1 MRNLRLALRTL
12 LKTPAVT
19 SVAVVSLALGIGAN
33 AAIFSLF
40 NQILLRPLPVV
51 EPARLVNLEA
61 PGPKPGSDSCNQA
74 GGCDEVFSYPM
85 YRDLQRDQTVFTDIA
100 AHRSVGLNLAY
111 DGQTISGEGVQVS
124 GSYFSTL
131 GLTPALGRLLGP
143 EVDEP
148 IGGHPLVVL
157 SHDFWRTRMNAD
169 PGVVGEAIVVN
180 GEPMTIIGVAPAGF
194 RGTTLGSRPHVFVP
208 ITMRGVLSSGF
219 DAFETRRSYWVYLFA
234 RLRPDVSIE
243 QARAGLEPLYR
254 SILSEVE
261 APLQVNMSEQ
271 TVTRFLSKPIP
282 VEDGRRGQS
291 SIDEDAGAQLLLLFG
306 VTVIVLLIAC
316 ANIAN
321 LLLAR
326 SAVRAPE
333 MAVRLSI
340 GASRRHLLTQ
350 LLTESCLLALVGGVV
365 GLLVARWTLSLIGAM
380 LPAEDVGMLTL
391 TLDPFVVLFTMAVS
405 LVTGMLFGIYPA
417 LHSTRSE
424 LISTLK
430 DQAGQPSGA
439 RSAARFRTGLVVAQF
454 ALSMTLLVSA
464 GLFIQSLANVSQSLA
479 NVSRVDLGM
488 RTENVVMFS
497 LAPSLNGYETPRT
510 RDLFDRVEAELA
522 AQPGVTGV
530 SAASVA
536 VFGGSSWGNN
546 VMVEGFEAGP
556 DTDRNSRFNR
566 IGTEYFRTLEVP
578 LVAGRE
584 FVASDV
590 VETSKVVLV
599 NESFARKFGLGR
611 DAVSKRMGRGGLDA
625 ELDME
630 IVGIVRDM
638 KYNDVKNPEQPVFF
652 APYRQ
657 EASVGSMTFYA
668 RTSLSPG
675 GLLRTIPTLVGRL
688 DPNLPVTDL
697 KTLPQQVRENV
708 VLDRIIST
716 LSAAFAVLATLL
728 AAVGLYGVLAYTV
741 AQRTREI
748 GLRMALGA
756 DASRLRNMVLGQV
769 GRMTVVGG
777 AVGIAAALG
786 LGRLAQS
793 LLYEIDGTSPV
804 VIGAAIMAL
813 GAVAFAAGFVPA
825 HRASRIN
832 PMIALRYE

>member
-1 MRNLRLALRTL
+1 MRNLRLAFRTL
-12 LKTPAVT
+12 LKTPVVT

-33 AAIFSLF
+33 TAIFSLF

-51 EPARLVNLEA
+51 EPGRLVNLEA
-61 PGPKPGSDSCNQA
+61 PGPKPGSDNCNQA

-85 YRDLQRDQTVFTDIA
+85 FRDLQRDQAVFTDIA
-100 AHRSVGLNLAY
+100 AHRSFGLNVAY
-111 DGQTISGEGVQVS
+111 EGQTISGARMQVS
-124 GSYFSTL
+124 GSYFPTL
-131 GLTPALGRLLGP
+131 GLVPALGRLLGP

-148 IGGHPLVVL
+148 FGGHPLVVL
-157 SHDFWRTRMNAD
+157 SHDFWQSRLGAD
-169 PGVVGEAIVVN
+169 SGLVGEPIVVN
-180 GEPMTIIGVAPAGF
+180 GQPMTIIGVAPGGF
-194 RGTTLGSRPHVFVP
+194 RGTTLGSRPMIFVP

-219 DAFETRRSYWVYLFA
+219 DAFDDRRSYWVYLFA
-234 RLRPDVSIE
+234 RLKPDVSIE
-243 QARAGLEPLYR
+243 QARAGLDPLYR
-254 SILSEVE
+254 SILAEVE

-271 TVTRFLSKPIP
+271 TMARFLAKPIP

-291 SIDEDAGAQLLLLFG
+291 SIDEEAGAPLLLLFG

-340 GASRRHLLTQ
+340 GASRRHLLAQ

-365 GLLVARWTLSLIGAM
+365 GLVAARWTLALIGAM
-380 LPAEDVGMLTL
+380 MPPEDVGMLTL
-391 TLDPFVVLFTMAVS
+391 TLDPFVILFTMAVS
-405 LVTGMLFGIYPA
+405 LATGMLFGIFPA

-424 LISTLK
+424 LVSTLK
-430 DQAGQPSGA
+430 DQAGQPAGA
-439 RSAARFRTGLVVAQF
+439 RAAARFRTGLVVAQF

-464 GLFIQSLANVSQSLA
+464 GLFIQSLT

-488 RTENVVMFS
+488 RTENVVMFR
-497 LAPSLNGYETPRT
+497 LEPSLNGNETPQT
-510 RDLFDRVEAELA
+510 RALFDRVEAELA

-556 DTDRNSRFNR
+556 DTNRNSRFNR

-578 LVAGRE
+578 LLAGRE
-584 FVASDV
+584 FVESDV
-590 VETSKVVLV
+590 VETSKVVIV
-599 NESFARKFGLGR
+599 NESFASKFGLGR
-611 DAVSKRMGRGGLDA
+611 DAVGKRMGRGGLDA

-630 IVGIVRDM
+630 IVGLVSDM
-638 KYNDVKNPEQPVFF
+638 KYNDVKNPKQPLFF

-657 EASVGSMTFYA
+657 EESVGFMTFYA
-668 RTSLSPG
+668 RTSLSPD
-675 GLLRTIPTLVGRL
+675 GLLRTIPTLVARL
-688 DPNLPVTDL
+688 DPNLPVNDL

-708 VLDRIIST
+708 VLDRMIGT

-769 GRMTVVGG
+769 GRLTLVGG

-786 LGRLAQS
+786 RGRLAQS
-793 LLYEIDGTSPV
+793 LLYEIEGTSPV
-804 VIGAAIMAL
+804 VIGAAVLAL
-813 GAVAFAAGFVPA
+813 GAVALAAGFVPA

-832 PMIALRYE
+832 PMVALRYE

>member
-1 MRNLRLALRTL
+1 MRNLRLASRTL
-12 LKTPAVT
+12 LKTPVVT

-40 NQILLRPLPVV
+40 NQILLRPLPVA
-51 EPARLVNLEA
+51 EPERLVNLEA
-61 PGPKPGSDSCNQA
+61 PGPKPGSDNCNQA

-85 YRDLQRDQTVFTDIA
+85 FRDLQRDQEVFTDIA
-100 AHRSVGLNLAY
+100 AHRTFGLNVTY
-111 DGQTISGEGVQVS
+111 EGQTISGQGVEVS
-124 GSYFSTL
+124 GSYFPAL
-131 GLTPALGRLLGP
+131 RLIPALGQLLGP

-148 IGGHPLVVL
+148 IGGHPLVVV
-157 SHDFWRTRMNAD
+157 SHDFWQSRLDAD
-169 PGVVGEAIVVN
+169 PDVIGDAILVN
-180 GEPMTIIGVAPAGF
+180 GQPMTITGVAPAGF
-194 RGTTLGSRPHVFVP
+194 RGTTLGSRPMIFVP
-208 ITMRGVLSSGF
+208 ITMRGVLSAIWSGT
-219 DAFETRRSYWVYLFA
+219 ATFEDRRSYWVYLFA
-234 RLRPDVSIE
+234 RLRPEVSIE

-254 SILSEVE
+254 SLLSEVE

-271 TVTRFLSKPIP
+271 TMARFLSKPIP
-282 VEDGRRGQS
+282 IEDGRRGQS
-291 SIDEDAGAQLLLLFG
+291 SMDEEAGAPLLLLFG

-321 LLLAR
+321 LLLAK

-365 GLLVARWTLSLIGAM
+365 GLVVARWTLSLIG
-380 LPAEDVGMLTL
+380 GMMPPDDAGTL
-391 TLDPFVVLFTMAVS
+391 TLALDPFMVLFTMAVS
-405 LVTGMLFGIYPA
+405 LLTGMLFGVFPA
-417 LHSTRSE
+417 LHSTRSD
-424 LISTLK
+424 LVSTLK
-430 DQAGQPSGA
+430 DEAGQPAGA
-439 RSAARFRTGLVVAQF
+439 RAAARFRTGLVVAQF

-464 GLFIQSLANVSQSLA
+464 GLFIQSLR

-497 LAPSLNGYETPRT
+497 LEPSLNGYETPRI
-510 RDLFDRVEAELA
+510 RALFDRVEAELA

-530 SAASVA
+530 SAATVA

-556 DTDRNSRFNR
+556 DTDRNSRFNQ

-590 VETSKVVLV
+590 VETSKVAIV

-611 DAVSKRMGRGGLDA
+611 DVVGKRMGRGGLDA

-630 IVGIVRDM
+630 IVGLVSDM
-638 KYNDVKNPEQPVFF
+638 KYNDVKNPRQPLFF

-657 EASVGSMTFYA
+657 EDTGGPMTFYA
-668 RTSLSPG
+668 RTSASPDG
-675 GLLRTIPTLVGRL
+675 ILRTIPTLIARL
-688 DPNLPVTDL
+688 DPNLSVDNL

-708 VLDRIIST
+708 VLDRLIGT

-748 GLRMALGA
+748 GLRAALGA
-756 DASRLRNMVLGQV
+756 DASCLRNMVLGQV
-769 GRMTVVGG
+769 GRMTLAGG
-777 AVGIAAALG
+777 ALGVAAAIG

-793 LLYEIDGTSPV
+793 LLYEIEGTSPV
-804 VIGAAIMAL
+804 VVGAAVLAL
-813 GAVAFAAGFVPA
+813 GAVALAAGFVPA

-832 PMIALRYE
+832 PMIALRYK